1 MVVEVE
7 LHSAGASLHQVDI
20 HLQIVLST
28 FNQTFVC
35 AYLKVNQDGRVTE
48 ENKES
53 DSGEDETEVIQSLE

>member
-1 MVVEVE
+1 MSVEVE
-7 LHSAGASLHQVDI
+7 LHSAGASLTQVDI
-20 HLQIVLST
+20 PFPIVLST

-53 DSGEDETEVIQSLE
+53 DSGEDETKVGQSLE